1 MAALVVGSITVP
13 VAVSGEQ
20 TRTPIEVG
28 DRAQAFD
35 GSALTTV
42 RAYKRLY
49 SFVTRL
55 MPLAD
60 AEALDTALQTV
71 PVSCSGDLI
80 GTTAN
85 FHGRVTGWRFQGV
98 GTGTRAA
105 VSFELR
111 EA

>member
-1 MAALVVGSITVP
+1 VAALVVGGITVP
-13 VAVSGEQ
+13 VAVGGEQ
-20 TRTPIEVG
+20 IRTPVEVG

-42 RAYKRLY
+42 RAYKR
-49 SFVTRL
+49 SFSFITSL
-55 MPLAD
+55 MPLASAD
-60 AEALDTALQTV
+60 ALDTALRTI

-80 GTTAN
+80 GTTGN

-98 GTGTRAA
+98 GVGARAA